1 MLKIAIK
8 DLRLILHDKRAVVL
22 TLFLPIALI
31 TLFAFAYGG
40 IGGSND
46 ANPITIYISDQDN
59 TDITKDIILQ
69 LDTLK
74 SLDIKKMPLDSAKT
88 EVKKGSRVGLLVFYK
103 GFKDSVDN
111 GSNPSMELFYDQSR
125 QIEAG
130 LLQQVLFSKLMGI
143 VGQKTIKKSVKK
155 MIAENNPDLNK
166 KDLASIQEKV
176 DEQMNSFSESDKNPA
191 NNSMGIK
198 STPVF
203 AKAEH
208 NLGLIQAVAGTAI
221 MMLLFTVTGMGS
233 GMLLEKEE
241 GTLKKLLYSPITPTS
256 ILYGKMVATIVV
268 SIAQLSVMFVFAWL
282 VFGLN
287 IFVDFPSLLLMIL
300 ATAFACSSFG
310 IFIASIAK
318 TRKQVESYSTLI
330 ILVMSAIGGSMV
342 PLFLMPSIMQKI
354 GVISVN
360 YWGIQGFYDIFWR
373 HLPITDVAIR
383 AAVLLGIGVIMIT
396 ISINRFRKNI
406 LKIA

>member
-1 MLKIAIK
+1 MA
-8 DLRLILHDKRAVVL
+8 
-22 TLFLPIALI
+22 
-31 TLFAFAYGG
+31 
-40 IGGSND
+40 
-46 ANPITIYISDQDN
+46 
-59 TDITKDIILQ
+59 
-69 LDTLK
+69 
-74 SLDIKKMPLDSAKT
+74 
-88 EVKKGSRVGLLVFYK
+88 
-103 GFKDSVDN
+103 
-111 GSNPSMELFYDQSR
+111 
-125 QIEAG
+125 
-130 LLQQVLFSKLMGI
+130 
-143 VGQKTIKKSVKK
+143 
-155 MIAENNPDLNK
+155 
-166 KDLASIQEKV
+166 
-176 DEQMNSFSESDKNPA
+176 
-191 NNSMGIK
+191 
-198 STPVF
+198 
-203 AKAEH
+203 
-208 NLGLIQAVAGTAI
+208 
-221 MMLLFTVTGMGS
+221 
-233 GMLLEKEE
+233 
-241 GTLKKLLYSPITPTS
+241 
-256 ILYGKMVATIVV
+256 ATIVV